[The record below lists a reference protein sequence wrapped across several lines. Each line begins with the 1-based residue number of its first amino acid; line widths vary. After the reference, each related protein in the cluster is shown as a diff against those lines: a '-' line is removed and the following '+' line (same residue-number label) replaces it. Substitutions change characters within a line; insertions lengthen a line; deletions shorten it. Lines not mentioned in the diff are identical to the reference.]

1 MTKKKDEKR
10 TLTNH
15 KKICYHFYMI
25 GGLEMINIDDLRKAE
40 YLDFPLEKDFN
51 DKNKYNLYCYNN
63 ITEEYVEEQRSK
75 KRPK

>member
-1 MTKKKDEKR
+1 
-10 TLTNH
+10 
-15 KKICYHFYMI
+15 
-25 GGLEMINIDDLRKAE
+25 MINIDDLRKAE

>member
-1 MTKKKDEKR
+1 
-10 TLTNH
+10 
-15 KKICYHFYMI
+15 
-25 GGLEMINIDDLRKAE
+25 MINIDDLREAE
-40 YLDFPLEKDFN
+40 YLDFSLEKDFN